1 MTFLK
6 VRMGWVYDGV
16 LRQAECRAQERTQM
30 VRNAVRRHK
39 KEISLA
45 CHDHCTVA
53 CGLSGMLHKVF
64 AMLIRLEQ

>member
-1 MTFLK
+1 
-6 VRMGWVYDGV
+6 MGWVYDGV

-45 CHDHCTVA
+45 CHDHTALWLAASV
-53 CGLSGMLHKVF
+53 SGMLHKVF